1 MNNEEN
7 KKIDKSINQ
16 IIESHNINKN
26 SRNNYTMD
34 GKFNSSNTEGNT
46 FNNKID
52 SNNIII
58 NKKENNKTNNKNNYE
73 NNRNYATIIGTN
85 NENKRDYENKIKN
98 AFFKNLKI
106 SNPKLPIE
114 HKNKLSHKTFYNQ
127 KIFFSPLKA
136 KNIFPFSNPKTKKK
150 IKLKKFKKTNY
161 LYNMSR
167 RPPVIDKEGLLMEI
181 FQIKNEIESIEF
193 ELIKIK
199 KKRKRL
205 EKNFLANKLI
215 IEGILDI
222 PEENDKVDIKNNTN
236 INDKIMSENTN
247 IKIEPEN
254 IEKREDNYKLD
265 NNFIP
270 KTEAIYYKTKNNIE
284 NNPTI
289 ISLKKQIINCDKNID
304 IKNKLM
310 ERKQNE
316 NRVNDFIKINSSID
330 SKNKTLEELVNKSQ
344 TLQYIILDIET
355 RIEFFTVKIKNYID
369 ETTKLND
376 LINKHNIKA
385 FKIEKDI
392 QSLYLEKASMLKKI
406 KLLEDEQK
414 QVIFKGITKKKEKE
428 NVDNELKITK
438 DMIEEK
444 NNNEKEIT
452 ELEKNE
458 IVLKRNIEKNNIIIN
473 SISNEKKYFENK
485 IESYINERDSLIEKS
500 KMPQKSRDKLKNLEN
515 EIKNIKNELKEN
527 QNYINRHEEIK
538 KDLNKKIS
546 EILIELNNK
555 KEENKKYEEELHQI
569 KNKYKSQIP
578 KEYRT
583 LYKDEPEDNENE
595 LDNIENTKNNK
606 DKKNCLI
613 F

>member
-1 MNNEEN
+1 
-7 KKIDKSINQ
+7 
-16 IIESHNINKN
+16 
-26 SRNNYTMD
+26 
-34 GKFNSSNTEGNT
+34 
-46 FNNKID
+46 
-52 SNNIII
+52 
-58 NKKENNKTNNKNNYE
+58 
-73 NNRNYATIIGTN
+73 
-85 NENKRDYENKIKN
+85 
-98 AFFKNLKI
+98 
-106 SNPKLPIE
+106 
-114 HKNKLSHKTFYNQ
+114 
-127 KIFFSPLKA
+127 
-136 KNIFPFSNPKTKKK
+136 
-150 IKLKKFKKTNY
+150 
-161 LYNMSR
+161 
-167 RPPVIDKEGLLMEI
+167 
-181 FQIKNEIESIEF
+181 
-193 ELIKIK
+193 
-199 KKRKRL
+199 
-205 EKNFLANKLI
+205 
-215 IEGILDI
+215 
-222 PEENDKVDIKNNTN
+222 
-236 INDKIMSENTN
+236 
-247 IKIEPEN
+247 
-254 IEKREDNYKLD
+254 
-265 NNFIP
+265 
-270 KTEAIYYKTKNNIE
+270 
-284 NNPTI
+284 
-289 ISLKKQIINCDKNID
+289 
-304 IKNKLM
+304 M

-330 SKNKTLEELVNKSQ
+330 SKNKMLEELVNKSQ

-376 LINKHNIKA
+376 LINKHNTKA

-392 QSLYLEKASMLKKI
+392 QSLYLEKESILKKI

-538 KDLNKKIS
+538 NDLNKKIS

-595 LDNIENTKNNK
+595 
-606 DKKNCLI
+606 
-613 F
+613 

>member
-1 MNNEEN
+1 MNINEN
-7 KKIDKSINQ
+7 KKIENSINQ
-16 IIESHNINKN
+16 VIESNNINKN
-26 SRNNYTMD
+26 SRNNYTMV
-34 GKFNSSNTEGNT
+34 GNFNSSNTDGNT
-46 FNNKID
+46 FNNQID
-52 SNNIII
+52 NNNIII
-58 NKKENNKTNNKNNYE
+58 NKKENNKTINKNNNE
-73 NNRNYATIIGTN
+73 KNRNYATIIGIN

-98 AFFKNLKI
+98 GFFKKLKI
-106 SNPKLPIE
+106 SNPKMQKE
-114 HKNKLSHKTFYNQ
+114 HKNKLSHKTFYKE
-127 KIFFSPLKA
+127 KIIFSPLKT
-136 KNIFPFSNPKTKKK
+136 KNIFPFSIPKKKKK
-150 IKLKKFKKTNY
+150 IKSKKFTKTNY
-161 LYNMSR
+161 LYNMGQ

-181 FQIKNEIESIEF
+181 FQIKNDIDLIEF
-193 ELIKIK
+193 ELIKLK

-205 EKNFLANKLI
+205 EKNFLANKFI

-222 PEENDKVDIKNNTN
+222 QEENDKVDIKNNTN
-236 INDKIMSENTN
+236 INDKIMPENTN

-254 IEKREDNYKLD
+254 IEKKEDNLKLD

-270 KTEAIYYKTKNNIE
+270 KTETIYYKSKNNIE
-284 NNPTI
+284 I

-316 NRVNDFIKINSSID
+316 NRVNDFIKMNSSIE

-369 ETTKLND
+369 ETIKLND
-376 LINKHNIKA
+376 LINNHNTKA
-385 FKIEKDI
+385 FKMEKDI
-392 QSLYLEKASMLKKI
+392 QSLYLEKESILKKI

-414 QVIFKGITKKKEKE
+414 QIIYKRNTKKKEKD
-428 NVDNELKITK
+428 NVDNEFKITK

-473 SISNEKKYFENK
+473 SISNEKKYFEKK

-500 KMPQKSRDKLKNLEN
+500 KMPQKSNDNLKNLEN
-515 EIKNIKNELKEN
+515 EIKNIKNELEEN

-538 KDLNKKIS
+538 NDLNKKIS

-555 KEENKKYEEELHQI
+555 KEENKKYEEELHNI

-583 LYKDEPEDNENE
+583 LYKDEPEDNEKE
-595 LDNIENTKNNK
+595 LNNIENIGNSK